1 MAEIINGV
9 PIGDLP
15 GIGSVPDDSML
26 VVEFLGKAYH
36 MPGAVLRQMIQ
47 DVLDSMGDSVDDVT
61 EARLTAA
68 IETVLASGKYHGVS
82 PSVEVLD
89 EDDGTTVIHIIDAFG
104 DKRYPV
110 EVKGATDAVR
120 YKPQTLTDAQKAQA
134 RANIG
139 ALSAADISDKDNE
152 IVIVK
157 ISGSLDAGYT
167 VSWGDFPAPAGGL
180 NALVENGSIVIGIAD
195 GDLTFPLAGFGDYT
209 VPSGTVFSYSP
220 HDFSNNGTFWVN
232 HVRDFMGMPDNKSCV
247 LKSQSDGSV
256 WTASVITEQYT
267 FYLTGDYP
275 GRILQYDGVQMIA
288 GRALE
293 ILQDAVNN
301 DAPIFCF
308 QKDAAFEVEGGGTY
322 TPPIGTP
329 FYYNSEAG
337 AFRCER
343 DGFDCTLTVGMFGY
357 TATAEKNAPYRT
369 AESKADDLKEEDG
382 TLFLLSAGEPI
393 GAGVPLP
400 TGNADDCKI
409 FIADLNTST
418 YEDIKAADDAG
429 KICYALWGG
438 YTACMLTTLSPES
451 AIFTTLLDPHLG
463 LYVKF
468 TKGTVG
474 VSDFG
479 LTESHSVLYE
489 PQSLTDAQ
497 KAQARENIGALSA
510 DDIDV
515 DSIGSNVFVGNYDTV
530 TFTEIKTA
538 HDAGRVCFLDFK
550 GIPFL
555 LLGVDDTEALFVRE
569 MNENQDY
576 EVTITADGGKSFK
589 ILDKNISD
597 VYVAGLFS
605 AKYAEAKAAYE
616 AGKACFVTYGAL
628 LCPLTVLDEEKAE
641 FVGMLTPHI
650 GMKGILYAD
659 GTYNFQYVHSNAVQT
674 VAQSLTEEKKA
685 QARANIGALSTADVD
700 TVLQQAKDSGQFDG
714 PAGPAGPAGP
724 TGATGPQGPAG
735 ATGATGP
742 QGPAGP
748 TGPTGS
754 TGPQGPQGP
763 TGATGKTA
771 YAYAQDGGYTG
782 TEEEFATK
790 LASGSEPL
798 KVTLSGNDTDG
809 YTADKT
815 VAEIY
820 AARTAGR
827 DVYMVGGVVTYQ
839 LSYLNS
845 SFAAFS
851 YTMASRNAIEII
863 SVIMMSGVA
872 PTRIHQTIDDSYVKY
887 TAQSL
892 DEEYK
897 LQARTN
903 IGAAAAADLSNYVT
917 KGTAQTI
924 TGVKTF
930 NAPANVAGTEQH
942 TVKFKTSNG
951 GAILFGKE
959 AANSGTMLRF
969 DQVDGTTRLRFRG
982 SATAGAIVWE
992 QPEQGAQLYVD
1003 LGKEG
1008 VDKHRIN
1015 FPSSG
1020 GTLALTSGNVN
1031 TAAMPLG
1038 FSSRQ
1043 TNGNWGNTD
1052 GTTVT
1057 CWIDPTGGGIDFRR
1071 DNPSSGKL
1079 SMKLDGRVYV
1089 NEGKNPVMGT
1099 EFANGYWGVTS
1110 PDGENN
1116 VWIRT
1121 TTQGIIPYQGGA
1133 AGAGHCSL
1141 GTANWY
1147 FASAYIDNIHGT
1159 SFSGLAAKAT
1169 ADANGNNIASTYANK
1184 NVGNT
1189 FNGEQKMINSTH
1201 CPTMNDIAAGV
1212 GCSLKNARACDNQL
1226 IVAEI
1231 FAPTTTVTDSKIN
1244 MSAVAGEIGF
1254 YHGGSGSGGQFS
1266 GKTQLAR
1273 ITSAGIYEGS
1283 TLLSNKYLAKS
1294 GGTLTGNLTV
1304 GSAKIQTNGYVIGTW
1319 LQTTADNAT
1328 ASKVN
1333 QVCVQSNGW
1342 IYTRTLDQLRNDM
1355 NAASKDEVI
1364 EAANGALIVNL
1375 NTNSNTVDKSVSEI
1389 KAALD
1394 VGRNVYML
1402 AGQSILQLDLIVGTS
1417 MAEFSATRAT
1427 SGGIVVVTVSVA
1439 GTSATVYQKSITA

>member
-1 MAEIINGV
+1 MSEIINGV

-15 GIGSVPDDSML
+15 GIESVPDDSML

-36 MPGAVLRQMIQ
+36 MPGAVLRQMIK

-61 EARLTAA
+61 EARLTEA
-68 IETVLASGKYHGVS
+68 IETVLASGKYNGVS

-89 EDDGTTVIHIIDAFG
+89 EEDGTTVIHIIDAFG

-120 YKPQTLTDAQKAQA
+120 YKPQSLTDAQKKQA
-134 RANIG
+134 RENIDVSPG
-139 ALSAADISDKDNE
+139 TIT
-152 IVIVK
+152 VK
-157 ISGSLDAGYT
+157 LSGSVTGGFDVVLNGESVTNEPLDRLAEEGYR
-167 VSWGDFPAPAGGL
+167 VVGVAISEVKVLNYKVPAGTL
-180 NALVENGSIVIGIAD
+180 FEYTNVFEFEDNSVVGSQDTRRFVFRVQVDDCNFTLRCTDGVWGGILQPIQA
-195 GDLTFPLAGFGDYT
+195 TFFLKR
-209 VPSGTVFSYSP
+209 
-220 HDFSNNGTFWVN
+220 NNGVPFIQYNGKTILPEDANW
-232 HVRDFMGMPDNKSCV
+232 
-247 LKSQSDGSV
+247 LSV
-256 WTASVITEQYT
+256 Q
-267 FYLTGDYP
+267 L
-275 GRILQYDGVQMIA
+275 ILCEVQH
-288 GRALE
+288 RP
-293 ILQDAVNN
+293 V
-301 DAPIFCF
+301 FCF
-308 QKDAAFEVEGGGTY
+308 QGDMQFFTDNNTAIQPPWGTAFSLR
-322 TPPIGTP
+322 INDDND
-329 FYYNSEAG
+329 YYFATEYDGYELQLLISP
-337 AFRCER
+337 
-343 DGFDCTLTVGMFGY
+343 DGFVNSARKTSVY
-357 TATAEKNAPYRT
+357 KAV
-369 AESKADDLKEEDG
+369 ESKADDLKAEDG

-400 TGNADDCKI
+400 TGNADDSKI

-530 TFTEIKTA
+530 TFAEIKTA

-576 EVTITADGGKSFK
+576 EVTITANGEKSFK
-589 ILDKNISD
+589 ILDKNISN

-605 AKYAEAKAAYE
+605 AKYAEVKAAYD

-628 LCPLTVLDEEKAE
+628 LCPLTVLDAEKAE
-641 FVGMLTPHI
+641 FVGMLTPHM
-650 GMKGILYAD
+650 GMKGTLYAD

-674 VAQSLTEEKKA
+674 VEQSLTEEKKA

-700 TVLQQAKDSGQFDG
+700 AVLQQAKDSGQFDG

-735 ATGATGP
+735 AAGATGPQGPAGSTGP

-748 TGPTGS
+748 TGA
-754 TGPQGPQGP
+754 TGPQGPAGP

-782 TEEEFATK
+782 TEAEFAAK

-820 AARTAGR
+820 AARNAGR

-863 SVIMMSGVA
+863 SVIMVSGVA

-903 IGAAAAADLSNYVT
+903 IGAAAAADIATTKYASTSTSSQSIFKISDFGSWGTGAWYQKGFSMLITSRAGETVWFSLSANDSATTARAFRLMNTYSKIAGVYYSVSESAVYVKANAWCNNVTAHILSNIGGDYVPT
-917 KGTAQTI
+917 
-924 TGVKTF
+924 
-930 NAPANVAGTEQH
+930 VASVSGLASDAVE
-942 TVKFKTSNG
+942 VNIIEFGPTS
-951 GAILFGKE
+951 
-959 AANSGTMLRF
+959 SGLAVGDSSTPLLL
-969 DQVDGTTRLRFRG
+969 GG
-982 SATAGAIVWE
+982 SATRPTYNGTDMA
-992 QPEQGAQLYVD
+992 LSSD
-1003 LGKEG
+1003 L
-1008 VDKHRIN
+1008 
-1015 FPSSG
+1015 SSYLPLG
-1020 GTLALTSGNVN
+1020 GGLMTGSLKFQDSSLPQKSLEFVCGIDAFTNGGEMGWQSKADFLSGYLTTTG
-1031 TAAMPLG
+1031 TAA
-1038 FSSRQ
+1038 R
-1043 TNGNWGNTD
+1043 
-1052 GTTVT
+1052 
-1057 CWIDPTGGGIDFRR
+1057 
-1071 DNPSSGKL
+1071 
-1079 SMKLDGRVYV
+1079 
-1089 NEGKNPVMGT
+1089 
-1099 EFANGYWGVTS
+1099 
-1110 PDGENN
+1110 
-1116 VWIRT
+1116 
-1121 TTQGIIPYQGGA
+1121 
-1133 AGAGHCSL
+1133 
-1141 GTANWY
+1141 
-1147 FASAYIDNIHGT
+1147 
-1159 SFSGLAAKAT
+1159 AT

-1201 CPTMNDIAAGV
+1201 CPTMNDIASGV

-1231 FAPTTTVTDSKIN
+1231 FAPNTTVTDSTIN
-1244 MSAVAGEIGF
+1244 MNAVVGEIGF

-1283 TLLSNKYLAKS
+1283 TLLANKYVGKSSS
-1294 GGTLTGNLTV
+1294 GGVYVSGRYAGGGDDEGIVIGRASNNYAALTLGDRTGIRSVFYLLPDNSAV
-1304 GSAKIQTNGYVIGTW
+1304 WRYNNGSASYDIKHPGKAGTIA
-1319 LQTTADNAT
+1319 LTSDVA
-1328 ASKVN
+1328 
-1333 QVCVQSNGW
+1333 
-1342 IYTRTLDQLRNDM
+1342 
-1355 NAASKDEVI
+1355 
-1364 EAANGALIVNL
+1364 EAAAPLRVNYD
-1375 NTNSNTVDKSVSEI
+1375 TATQTVDKTLSEI
-1389 KAALD
+1389 KAAWD
-1394 VGRNVYML
+1394 AGRSVEL
-1402 AGQSILQLDLIVGTS
+1402 TDGTS
-1417 MAEFSATRAT
+1417 VYPLSYVDASEVIFSGFSINANSKYFFDSVYINS
-1427 SGGIVVVTVSVA
+1427 SGKVRYYSY
-1439 GTSATVYQKSITA
+1439 SNQ

>member
-15 GIGSVPDDSML
+15 GIESVPDDSML

-68 IETVLASGKYHGVS
+68 IETVLASGKYNGVS

-89 EDDGTTVIHIIDAFG
+89 EEDGTSVIHVIDAFG

-120 YKPQTLTDAQKAQA
+120 YKPQSLTDAQKAQA

-152 IVIVK
+152 VVIVK
-157 ISGSLDAGYT
+157 ISGSFDAGYT
-167 VSWGDFPAPAGGL
+167 VLLGGLPAPAKGL
-180 NALVENGSIVIGIAD
+180 DVLVENGSIVIGVAD
-195 GDLTFPLAGFGDYT
+195 GDLTFNFLDDTDYNDPYT
-209 VPSGTVFSYSP
+209 VPAGTVFSYRNS
-220 HDFSNNGTFWVN
+220 TFWVSHIVDQIGEIIN
-232 HVRDFMGMPDNKSCV
+232 MTFALESLGDTWYGNVYP
-247 LKSQSDGSV
+247 
-256 WTASVITEQYT
+256 EQYT
-267 FYLTGDYP
+267 IYLTGDQP
-275 GRILQYDGVQMIA
+275 GRIVEFF
-288 GRALE
+288 GRKLEPREAYE
-293 ILQDAVNN
+293 ILLDAANN
-301 DAPIFCF
+301 DIPLLCY
-308 QKDAAFEVEGGGTY
+308 QKDAVFKLEDGSTH
-322 TPPIGTP
+322 TPQYGTP
-329 FYYNSEAG
+329 FYYDHNTELLH
-337 AFRCER
+337 CEH
-343 DGFDCTLTVGMFGY
+343 DGYVCTLYVDLDVY
-357 TATAEKNAPYRT
+357 KATAEKNTPYKT
-369 AESKADDLKEEDG
+369 AESKADDLKAEDG

-400 TGNADDCKI
+400 TGSADDCKI

-650 GMKGILYAD
+650 GMKGTLYAD
-659 GTYNFQYVHSNAVQT
+659 GTYNFTYVHSNAVQT
-674 VAQSLTEEKKA
+674 VEQSLTEEKKA

-714 PAGPAGPAGP
+714 EDGYTPVKGKDYFDGYTPVKGKDYFD
-724 TGATGPQGPAG
+724 GAN
-735 ATGATGP
+735 
-742 QGPAGP
+742 
-748 TGPTGS
+748 
-754 TGPQGPQGP
+754 
-763 TGATGKTA
+763 GKTA

-782 TEEEFATK
+782 TETEFAAK
-790 LASGSEPL
+790 LASDSEPL
-798 KVTLSGNDTDG
+798 VVTLSGNDTDG

-820 AARTAGR
+820 AAQNAGR

-839 LSYLNS
+839 LSYLSS

-903 IGAAAAADLSNYVT
+903 IGAAAAADIATTKYASTSTSSQSIFKISDFGSWGTGAWYQKGFSMLITSRAGETVWFSLSANDSATTARAFRLMNTYSKIAGVYYSVSENAVYVKANAWCNNVTAHILSNIGGDYVPT
-917 KGTAQTI
+917 
-924 TGVKTF
+924 
-930 NAPANVAGTEQH
+930 VASVSGLASDAVE
-942 TVKFKTSNG
+942 VDIIEFGPTS
-951 GAILFGKE
+951 
-959 AANSGTMLRF
+959 SGLAVGDSSTPLLL
-969 DQVDGTTRLRFRG
+969 GG
-982 SATAGAIVWE
+982 SATRPTYNGTDMA
-992 QPEQGAQLYVD
+992 LSSD
-1003 LGKEG
+1003 LSSYLPLGGGLMTGPLKFQAASLPGKSLQYICG
-1008 VDKHRIN
+1008 VDA
-1015 FPSSG
+1015 FASG
-1020 GTLALTSGNVN
+1020 GEMGWQSKADFLSGY
-1031 TAAMPLG
+1031 L
-1038 FSSRQ
+1038 
-1043 TNGNWGNTD
+1043 
-1052 GTTVT
+1052 
-1057 CWIDPTGGGIDFRR
+1057 
-1071 DNPSSGKL
+1071 
-1079 SMKLDGRVYV
+1079 
-1089 NEGKNPVMGT
+1089 
-1099 EFANGYWGVTS
+1099 
-1110 PDGENN
+1110 
-1116 VWIRT
+1116 T
-1121 TTQGIIPYQGGA
+1121 TT
-1133 AGAGHCSL
+1133 
-1141 GTANWY
+1141 GT
-1147 FASAYIDNIHGT
+1147 
-1159 SFSGLAAKAT
+1159 AAKAT
-1169 ADANGNNIASTYANK
+1169 ADANGNNIANTYANK
-1184 NVGNT
+1184 NAGNT
-1189 FNGEQKMINSTH
+1189 FNGEQRMVNSSYA
-1201 CPTMNDIAAGV
+1201 PNMNDIASGV

-1231 FAPTTTVTDSKIN
+1231 FAPTTAATDSTIN
-1244 MSAVAGEIGF
+1244 MNAVVGEIGF
-1254 YHGGSGSGGQFS
+1254 YHGGSGSGGQFT

-1294 GGTLTGNLTV
+1294 GGTVSGKLTV
-1304 GSAKIQTNGYVIGTW
+1304 SGGAYISGRYQGGGDDEGLIIGRASNSYAGLTLGGATGVHATLYLMPDNSTVWRYHNGSAAYDIKHPGKAGTIALTSDLTYAAGGPLIVKISGDDTSGY
-1319 LQTTADNAT
+1319 TADKTYA
-1328 ASKVN
+1328 
-1333 QVCVQSNGW
+1333 
-1342 IYTRTLDQLRNDM
+1342 
-1355 NAASKDEVI
+1355 
-1364 EAANGALIVNL
+1364 
-1375 NTNSNTVDKSVSEI
+1375 EI
-1389 KAALD
+1389 KAAWD
-1394 VGRNVYML
+1394 AGRNVIAVKNNILIPL
-1402 AGQSILQLDLIVGTS
+1402 ASIYVGMYANFVSQTHSISKGVATFSSLQAIIF
-1417 MAEFSATRAT
+1417 E
-1427 SGGIVVVTVSVA
+1427 SGSV
-1439 GTSATVYQKSITA
+1439 QFKSENFYIDGASTD